1 MNITPVEAELMAI
14 HIGLTPAMEIND
26 THDITVITDSIMAAK
41 KILESHVNSF
51 QNITLPLIS
60 NIKSFLGRDR

>member
-1 MNITPVEAELMAI
+1 MNITSVEAELMAI
-14 HIGLTPAMEIND
+14 HIGLTPAMEIN
-26 THDITVITDSIMAAK
+26 DITVITDSIMAAK